1 MVLRTT
7 TIFHADHCFWTRST
21 VSGAYLVS
29 GICFW
34 TLRAHVSWIM
44 RCFLSETSLLL
55 RFRGAEA
62 LFQRLCAVVVV
73 PGRTSTW
80 AHDTGVGFPMDDEWS
95 IDFGPH

>member
-1 MVLRTT
+1 MLLRTT
-7 TIFHADHCFWTRST
+7 TNIHADHCFWTRST
-21 VSGAYLVS
+21 VSGACLVS
-29 GICFW
+29 GICLW

-73 PGRTSTW
+73 PGSTSTFQE
-80 AHDTGVGFPMDDEWS
+80 DVGA
-95 IDFGPH
+95 